1 MLCVQQGIEMD
12 ERVVEQEGRMTAATV
27 EWSSRRRESSKLV
40 AIERQWMTA
49 SGPKGALSKF

>member
-27 EWSSRRRESSKLV
+27 GSFMGLTHLLNKLYGV
-40 AIERQWMTA
+40 
-49 SGPKGALSKF
+49 